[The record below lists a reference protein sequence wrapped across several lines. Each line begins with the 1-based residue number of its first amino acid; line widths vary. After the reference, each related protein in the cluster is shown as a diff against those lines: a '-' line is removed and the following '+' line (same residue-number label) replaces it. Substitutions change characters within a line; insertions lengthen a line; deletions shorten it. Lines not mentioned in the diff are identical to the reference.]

1 MTVIIYGFA
10 NESLIDGASYMKE
23 DMLEV
28 LIYLFQNYIID
39 GASFGSGQ
47 DQLTE
52 ELVGA
57 GFGGEEI
64 DKAFV
69 WLEDLLVVCEQ
80 DESQY
85 LQKQTS
91 TAVRIYTDEENALLK
106 LAGQSL
112 LTRLTNVG
120 LLDQFSR
127 EMVIDRVMALE
138 SEDVNIEH
146 IKWVVL
152 MVLSNQPGFAE
163 IAEWAEVVVSEEF
176 APVIH

>member
-1 MTVIIYGFA
+1 
-10 NESLIDGASYMKE
+10 MKE

-39 GASFGSGQ
+39 GMSLDSGQ
-47 DQLTE
+47 DELTE

-57 GFGGEEI
+57 GFAGEEI

-69 WLEDLLVVCEQ
+69 WLEELLDVCDI
-80 DESQY
+80 DESRQ
-85 LQKQTS
+85 LHQTR
-91 TAVRIYTDEENALLK
+91 TAVRIYTNDELQVLK
-106 LAGQSL
+106 LEGQSL
-112 LTRLTNVG
+112 LTRLTLANV
-120 LLDQFSR
+120 LDQFSR
-127 EMVIDRVMALE
+127 EMVIDRVMALD
-138 SEDVNIEH
+138 SEDVNIDH

-163 IAEWAEVVVSEEF
+163 IAEWAEVVVSDEF